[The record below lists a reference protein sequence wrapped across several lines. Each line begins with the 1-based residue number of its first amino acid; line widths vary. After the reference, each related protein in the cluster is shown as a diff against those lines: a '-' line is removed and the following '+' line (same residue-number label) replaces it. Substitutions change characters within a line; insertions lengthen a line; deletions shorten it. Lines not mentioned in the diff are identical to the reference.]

1 MRKVII
7 GNHAASYGVM
17 LSRAEVIA
25 AYPITPQTQI
35 VELLSEMC
43 GNGTLKAEFLKVES
57 EHSALASLIG
67 ASSAGARTFTATSSQ
82 GLALMHE
89 LIHWASG
96 ARLPIVMTN
105 VNRALA
111 PGWNIWADQTDSLSQ
126 RDTGWMQIY
135 CETGQEILDLVI
147 MAYKLAEK
155 IMLPA
160 MIVYDAF
167 YLSHT
172 AEPVDIPDQKSV
184 DRFLPPYRP
193 EVFLDIDN
201 PVTLGSLIK
210 PDQFM
215 EARYNVQKSIE
226 KVPEV
231 FAEISAEY
239 QKIFKRQ
246 YDLIE
251 KYRLDDA
258 EKVVICA
265 STMASTARIII
276 DELREKGQKI
286 GMLKIRFFRPFPFKK
301 IRGLLKGK
309 KQIIVLDRNL
319 SPGMGGIFAQ
329 EVKNALYGLQK
340 PPEIHGIVTG
350 LGGKDI
356 TPGLLRD
363 IITSPKKKIDY
374 ASPITWKGFP
384 GAEDENE

>member
-17 LSRAEVIA
+17 LARAEVIA

-43 GNGTLKAEFLKVES
+43 GNGTLNAEFLKVES

-193 EVFLDIDN
+193 EIFVDVDN
-201 PVTLGSLIK
+201 PVTLGSLTR
-210 PDQFM
+210 PEQFM
-215 EARYNVQKSIE
+215 DARYNVQKSIE
-226 KVPEV
+226 K
-231 FAEISAEY
+231 ATEIFVEIASEY
-239 QKIFKRQ
+239 HKIFKRK
-246 YDLIE
+246 YGLLE

-258 EKVVICA
+258 ERVVICA
-265 STMASTARIII
+265 STMAGTTRIII
-276 DELREKGQKI
+276 DELREKGVKV
-286 GMLKIRFFRPFPFKK
+286 GMLKIRFFRPFPFKE
-301 IRGLLKGK
+301 IRRMLKGK
-309 KQIIVLDRNL
+309 KHILVLDRNL

-329 EVKNALYGLQK
+329 EVKNALYGLPK

-356 TPGLLRD
+356 TPALLRE
-363 IITSPKKKIDY
+363 IISNPGKKTDYTSPI
-374 ASPITWKGFP
+374 IWKGITDREE
-384 GAEDENE
+384 GDE